1 MMVRFFLALS
11 FKPVR
16 REREGVVPSE
26 RALVQY
32 KPEGEFGMFCVVCHT
47 ASVFCLAFIY
57 V

>member
-1 MMVRFFLALS
+1 MVRFFLALS